1 MKKTFLYTVIFL
13 SINIFIQ
20 NLANS
25 NEIKLAV
32 LKYGTVNWEL
42 NVIKHYKL
50 DEKYGINLD
59 VTYLTNKN
67 ASAIALMSDAVD
79 MIVTDWIWVSRQ
91 RDKGEKF
98 SLIPYSTAAGAIM
111 VPSDS
116 NINSLSDIKNV
127 QIGIAGGSI
136 DKSWILLRAY
146 TLKKYGYDIATEV
159 EPAYAAPP
167 LINGMVIKGELD
179 GALNYWNY
187 TARLKARNFK
197 NIISITDVLPSLG
210 IGKALPLIGYVFR
223 EEWAN
228 DNPKT
233 ISGFL
238 KASNEARQ
246 ILNTND
252 EEWNRIIKI
261 TGAKDK
267 ETLSA
272 LKKGFRDGIP
282 DQDTNLYI
290 EPIKNAFKILADLG
304 GKDLVGNSKELAD
317 GVIWLNND

>member
-1 MKKTFLYTVIFL
+1 
-13 SINIFIQ
+13 
-20 NLANS
+20 
-25 NEIKLAV
+25 
-32 LKYGTVNWEL
+32 
-42 NVIKHYKL
+42 
-50 DEKYGINLD
+50 
-59 VTYLTNKN
+59 
-67 ASAIALMSDAVD
+67 
-79 MIVTDWIWVSRQ
+79 
-91 RDKGEKF
+91 
-98 SLIPYSTAAGAIM
+98 
-111 VPSDS
+111 
-116 NINSLSDIKNV
+116 
-127 QIGIAGGSI
+127 
-136 DKSWILLRAY
+136 
-146 TLKKYGYDIATEV
+146 
-159 EPAYAAPP
+159 
-167 LINGMVIKGELD
+167 MVIKCELD

-272 LKKGFRDGIP
+272 LKRALEMVFL